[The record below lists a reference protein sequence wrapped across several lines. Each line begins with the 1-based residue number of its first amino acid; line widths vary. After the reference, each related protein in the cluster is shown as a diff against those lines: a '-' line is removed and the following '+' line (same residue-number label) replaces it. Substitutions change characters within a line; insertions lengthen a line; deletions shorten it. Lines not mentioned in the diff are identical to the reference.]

1 MLAPVAGGG
10 SRKGVSVKVRGR
22 GGPDRATGG
31 HRGPQGATGGHR
43 GPQGATGGG
52 GSVGD
57 PQGPDGGVHV
67 RSAARCHGVKL
78 ITLCGVTIKVIST
91 RISTLP

>member
-10 SRKGVSVKVRGR
+10 SRKGVSVKARGR
-22 GGPDRATGG
+22 GGPDR
-31 HRGPQGATGGHR
+31 ATGGHR

>member
-10 SRKGVSVKVRGR
+10 SRKGVSVKARGR

-43 GPQGATGGG
+43 GPQGEAGQWGTHRGLTAGYTSG
-52 GSVGD
+52 RQRDAMVSNLSHSVE
-57 PQGPDGGVHV
+57 
-67 RSAARCHGVKL
+67 
-78 ITLCGVTIKVIST
+78 
-91 RISTLP
+91 